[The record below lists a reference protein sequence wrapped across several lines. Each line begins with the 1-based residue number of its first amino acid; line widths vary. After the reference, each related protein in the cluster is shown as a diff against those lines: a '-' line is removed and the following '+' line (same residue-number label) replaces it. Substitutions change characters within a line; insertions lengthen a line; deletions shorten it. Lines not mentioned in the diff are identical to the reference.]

1 MLYRRLLVL
10 LLLVFFCFSIGA
22 QGYWITEAE
31 LTELE
36 TALTQ
41 AQTELKQSQAD
52 LQALQVQSSEL
63 ATELTKL
70 STSFQQYASAE
81 KALQLIL
88 TISLVLS
95 SGAAIVLAFR

>member
-52 LQALQVQSSEL
+52 LQALQVQSNEL

-70 STSFQQYASAE
+70 SISFQEYVSAE
-81 KALQLIL
+81 QLGRMLLMMGVVTLSALALFL
-88 TISLVLS
+88 E
-95 SGAAIVLAFR
+95 

>member
-10 LLLVFFCFSIGA
+10 LLLVFFTFSITA
-22 QGYWITEAE
+22 EGYWITEAE

-63 ATELTKL
+63 AMELTKL

-81 KALQLIL
+81 QLNKILLIVALIA
-88 TISLVLS
+88 TSTAGIIF
-95 SGAAIVLAFR
+95 AIK